1 MNRFITIILLAGT
14 TVSIYPLETVPFE
27 EALWSQVQALSAAD
41 FKKTVKEEVKDHK
54 SWKKTID
61 ETFHKLLTNSGNPN
75 FDLQYAVIKDP
86 SFNAFAFPGGQFI
99 IHTELLDELDR
110 LIQKDNSI
118 KPNSPELK

>member
-27 EALWSQVQALSAAD
+27 EALWSQVQSLSAAD

-54 SWKKTID
+54 SWKKTTD

-118 KPNSPELK
+118 KPNSPESK